1 MKVITIG
8 RSSDN
13 NVVVNDEKVSRHHL
27 QIVEDDNGNHFVVDL
42 QSTNG
47 TFVNGQRITGEMP
60 LQPHD
65 VIMVGQT
72 TLPWTQYFTASV
84 IPAPVHQASRPAP
97 VSPTPGGKKNRIWIY
112 IVAGIALFL
121 LVGGGISL
129 IYVHKYNETK
139 KQEQLIQQKKAEE
152 AQLQKE
158 WEELDRKS
166 EKLDT
171 EAAKAEA
178 EAARAAEKA
187 AKTKSTRDLAYA
199 KQKEE
204 EAKNARNKAT
214 KAQQEAD
221 QKKEELKKL
230 QEKLSKLEADLA
242 IEKKRADNEK
252 SRADK
257 AENELKK
264 EQDASAKKDS
274 QIIELRNQLEKANSK
289 NKDKNNPKEDKKKA
303 TTPSVEEPT
312 LEPQPASTTDTT
324 K

>member
-178 EAARAAEKA
+178 EAARAAENA
-187 AKTKSTRDLAYA
+187 AKTKSARDLAYA
-199 KQKEE
+199 KQKEK
-204 EAKNARNKAT
+204 EATAARVKAT

-221 QKKEELKKL
+221 QKMKDLKDL
-230 QEKLSKLEADLA
+230 QQKLSSLQAELNK
-242 IEKKRADNEK
+242 EKT
-252 SRADK
+252 RADK
-257 AENELKK
+257 AESELKR
-264 EQDASAKKDS
+264 EQVASAKKDS
-274 QIIELRNQLEKANSK
+274 QIIELRNQLEEANSK
-289 NKDKNNPKEDKKKA
+289 NKKNDKKKGDKKDG
-303 TTPSVEEPT
+303 TTPAAEEPT